1 MSDAVVDVEN
11 VVKTHEALLKLSA
24 LADKYNEL
32 INVYKDII
40 SKEIEVEL
48 PQLGTIYVE
57 PAKFKELKPL
67 PVPVCIETDKT
78 FNAVH
83 FGKRICLK
91 WSESYTI
98 DVRCYTSKMT
108 VADLIELTCNISRVL
123 ENVSRDI
130 EKYVNILP
138 KVIETLKTIV
148 AEAKLL
154 S

>member
-1 MSDAVVDVEN
+1 MTVIDV
-11 VVKTHEALLKLSA
+11 VVKTYEALIKLSS

-32 INVYKDII
+32 ANTYKDLLF
-40 SKEIEVEL
+40 KEVEIKV

-57 PAKFKELKPL
+57 PTKFKELKPL
-67 PVPVCIETDKT
+67 PVPACIETDET

-91 WSESYTI
+91 WGESYTKDI
-98 DVRCYTSKMT
+98 RCYTSKMT
-108 VADLIELTCNISRVL
+108 IADLIELSCNISNVL
-123 ENVSRDI
+123 ENVSKDI

-138 KVIETLKTIV
+138 KIIETLKTML
-148 AEAKLL
+148 AETMLL